1 MTPRLVESSL
11 LVVEPFTDSRGDEW
25 RPGDRAPLTRR
36 SVRIAAM
43 TNPERFR
50 MEFETQPVD
59 MDWLREVDEGYER
72 QYADYKRHRDG
83 AEERRQKA
91 LREELKA
98 QQSYRDPKDLE
109 RRYKLQEAERK
120 KREADAREERERS
133 KIEYEIEYGLSG
145 FHG

>member
-36 SVRIAAM
+36 SVRVAAK

-50 MEFETQPVD
+50 MEYETQPLD
-59 MDWLREVDEGYER
+59 EGWLREVDEGYER
-72 QYADYKRHRDG
+72 RYAEAKRHHDG

-98 QQSYRDPKDLE
+98 QSKPQPELE
-109 RRYKLQEAERK
+109 RRFKLQEAERK
-120 KREADAREERERS
+120 KREADAREELERR
-133 KIEYEIEYGLSG
+133 KIEHELEHGLSG